1 MLPPWFPS
9 PASRPDSVTKVV
21 LLPPVTEAELSLQP
35 PRPRP
40 RDLEYDLD
48 LLAPGL
54 PVPGPVTGLLDSS
67 TEDSESNSS
76 ELRSAP
82 FCLKRKPAT
91 NQSLAL
97 QRQSEFN
104 RYLTMSKLPT

>member
-9 PASRPDSVTKVV
+9 PASRPDSVTNVV

-54 PVPGPVTGLLDSS
+54 PVLGAVTGLLDSS

-82 FCLKRKPAT
+82 FCLKRKAAT
-91 NQSLAL
+91 NQSIAL
-97 QRQSEFN
+97 QRQCEFH
-104 RYLTMSKLPT
+104 R

>member
-9 PASRPDSVTKVV
+9 PASRPASVTNVV

-54 PVPGPVTGLLDSS
+54 PGPVAGLLDSS

-91 NQSLAL
+91 NQSIAL
-97 QRQSEFN
+97 QREYEFH
-104 RYLTMSKLPT
+104 R

>member
-1 MLPPWFPS
+1 MLPPWFLS
-9 PASRPDSVTKVV
+9 PASRPDSVTNVV

-54 PVPGPVTGLLDSS
+54 PMLVLVAGLLDSS

-91 NQSLAL
+91 NQSIAL

>member
-9 PASRPDSVTKVV
+9 PASRPASVTNVV

-54 PVPGPVTGLLDSS
+54 PVAGPVTGLLDSN

-91 NQSLAL
+91 NQLIAE
-97 QRQSEFN
+97 RK
-104 RYLTMSKLPT
+104 RV

>member
-9 PASRPDSVTKVV
+9 PASRPDSVTNVV

-54 PVPGPVTGLLDSS
+54 PMLVLVAGLLDSS

-82 FCLKRKPAT
+82 FCLKMIPAT
-91 NQSLAL
+91 NQSIAL

>member
-9 PASRPDSVTKVV
+9 PASRPASVTNVV

-40 RDLEYDLD
+40 RDLEYERD

-54 PVPGPVTGLLDSS
+54 PVLVLVAGLLDSS

-82 FCLKRKPAT
+82 FCLKRKPST
-91 NQSLAL
+91 NQLIAE
-97 QRQSEFN
+97 RK
-104 RYLTMSKLPT
+104 RV

>member
-40 RDLEYDLD
+40 RDLECERD

-54 PVPGPVTGLLDSS
+54 LGAVTGLLDSS

-82 FCLKRKPAT
+82 FCLKMIPAT
-91 NQSLAL
+91 NQSIAL
-97 QRQSEFN
+97 QRQSESEFN

>member
-9 PASRPDSVTKVV
+9 PASRPASVTNVV

-54 PVPGPVTGLLDSS
+54 PVPGPVAGLLDSS

-91 NQSLAL
+91 NQSIAL
-97 QRQSEFN
+97 QREYEFH
-104 RYLTMSKLPT
+104 R